1 MLGLLDVATSMV
13 RVVLLRPPEGVG
25 ALGVGLAELAAA
37 ALRHTLD
44 AQGDGAIAVHI
55 VHSPEAELLGW
66 AAAQLDGCRAR
77 EGHEVGPADVTKLE
91 LHLGQEAPGL
101 VQVGV
106 VTPLVLRPVPLPRTL
121 ATPSSVRVV
130 DQPEAS
136 RAVPGQAG
144 EEPGVAGHIAVLRA
158 VGWPVGPGRCHQ
170 RRNLPIEP
178 RNVQRLQLAM
188 VLRLAH
194 DLGSRVGAPQGGQ
207 VLPGWDGALVVV
219 GEVVAAHLRCR
230 GKHGPTKETHGAK
243 HLCFPLLS
251 SSISQLLFLA
261 LST

>member
-1 MLGLLDVATSMV
+1 MHEVRVVAVGRTLELRPLGVDVDQADGVAGLEPMLGLLDVATSMV
-13 RVVLLRPPEGVG
+13 RVVLFRPPEGVG

-144 EEPGVAGHIAVLRA
+144 EEPGVAGHVAVLRA

-188 VLRLAH
+188 VLGLAH
-194 DLGSRVGAPQGGQ
+194 DLQTPNRCSFFKSAGGGGGYSMETPITG
-207 VLPGWDGALVVV
+207 LPFKL
-219 GEVVAAHLRCR
+219 
-230 GKHGPTKETHGAK
+230 
-243 HLCFPLLS
+243 
-251 SSISQLLFLA
+251 
-261 LST
+261 